1 MKMANN
7 EQRQTWPKKD
17 TIDEAIESLR
27 EGYTPEELR
36 EIGIKLIAD
45 EGESVEG
52 RVDFSFEGIDQQ
64 KTWFFVRVPKS
75 FSPGD
80 RVCIIQLSD
89 SLRRLDW
96 VRDARDYYY
105 QKIMAK
111 REEVDHLKAEN
122 KRLVE
127 ENEKNAVRMADLLAL
142 EAEIARLQRELDEA
156 KSENHR
162 WWKAKDDAEWREL
175 EIREKYER
183 LKDAYDESLEV
194 REKLEAKIAHLSNPE
209 NWEVEVT
216 ESAVS
221 KAAHAYY
228 GHTGYS
234 GMGRQKIRDVLHAA
248 RPKLTVRPSDSTEVD
263 DGESVEGVAVNI
275 GKASLRVE
283 LGYWTPDWLRHGTRV
298 RITRLLDEVTP

>member
-1 MKMANN
+1 M
-7 EQRQTWPKKD
+7 TDPTKD
-17 TIDEAIESLR
+17 SPSKITSTKPRPRRDIDETVQALR
-27 EGYTPEELR
+27 EGHDFEDLR
-36 EIGIKLIAD
+36 EIARRISAPPPPEDSEGEVELPGVVRLAIAD
-45 EGESVEG
+45 LRGLHYDYTADRLGECV
-52 RVDFSFEGIDQQ
+52 Q
-64 KTWFFVRVPKS
+64 
-75 FSPGD
+75 
-80 RVCIIQLSD
+80 
-89 SLRRLDW
+89 
-96 VRDARDYYY
+96 
-105 QKIMAK
+105 
-111 REEVDHLKAEN
+111 
-122 KRLVE
+122 
-127 ENEKNAVRMADLLAL
+127 
-142 EAEIARLQRELDEA
+142 RLQRELDEA